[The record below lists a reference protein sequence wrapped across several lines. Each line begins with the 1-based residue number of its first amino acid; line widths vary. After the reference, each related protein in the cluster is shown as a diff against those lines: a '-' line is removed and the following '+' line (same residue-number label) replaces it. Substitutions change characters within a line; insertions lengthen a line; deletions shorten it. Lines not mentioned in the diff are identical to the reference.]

1 MNNMTPEEAYN
12 FVVNLGLSRDQR
24 SEKIIMKDP
33 MRACLYANGVIK
45 GRWPEAELVIMKYP
59 YCAYWYARNIIKG
72 RWPEAEPLI
81 MKHSRWWGRYKM
93 HFNIDE

>member
-1 MNNMTPEEAYN
+1 MNNMIPEEAYN

-45 GRWPEAELVIMKYP
+45 GRWPEAESVIMSDPKWWNQYKD
-59 YCAYWYARNIIKG
+59 YIING
-72 RWPEAEPLI
+72 
-81 MKHSRWWGRYKM
+81 
-93 HFNIDE
+93 